1 MHSIEKT
8 FGAAMNKGV
17 TVVVASGNSRSDAC
31 GFTPAF
37 APSAITV
44 GATSLQGSRD
54 ARTGFSNY
62 GKCVDILAP
71 GYQIESAS
79 HRSTTGSAK
88 MSGTSMACPHVAG
101 GVALLLGDNPSMSP
115 HAVDKTLKA
124 NALKNIVSDA
134 KGPNLFLYVANQPA
148 PAPMPAPT
156 PAPPA
161 PAPTPGSSGSW
172 QQIQEMGK
180 RLNNLEALLA
190 AIVKKLQSR
199 TTTTDL
205 PTTTTDFWAAPTTTT
220 MPNLVNTYTTTAP
233 PTIAPSPGI
242 PPAVR
247 DQMNKMHSRM
257 SSMEG
262 MLQRILAAIKA
273 RGGNR

>member
-1 MHSIEKT
+1 
-8 FGAAMNKGV
+8 
-17 TVVVASGNSRSDAC
+17 
-31 GFTPAF
+31 
-37 APSAITV
+37 
-44 GATSLQGSRD
+44 
-54 ARTGFSNY
+54 
-62 GKCVDILAP
+62 
-71 GYQIESAS
+71 
-79 HRSTTGSAK
+79 
-88 MSGTSMACPHVAG
+88 
-101 GVALLLGDNPSMSP
+101 
-115 HAVDKTLKA
+115 
-124 NALKNIVSDA
+124 
-134 KGPNLFLYVANQPA
+134 
-148 PAPMPAPT
+148 MPAPT

-205 PTTTTDFWAAPTTTT
+205 WAAPTTTT

-247 DQMNKMHSRM
+247 DQMNKMHTRM